1 MDDLAGA
8 EDLAGADDLAGTG
21 ERLTIGD
28 LPDDEPA
35 DPFADDLDAQL
46 AARAPGRWFNRA
58 TLVLAGLA
66 LLAVGFLGGAQVQ
79 KHFGAVPAG
88 ATQGQQGGAF
98 VGDGAFGAGGV
109 GGAGGRNQSGNGG
122 QTATASTRTGT
133 VKLVDGNTVY
143 IQTSDGQ
150 TVIVHTNGS
159 TSVQLTQAG
168 SLADLTPGTQV
179 SVEGTTGS
187 DGSVTATKVSRAK

>member
-1 MDDLAGA
+1 MDDLAGT
-8 EDLAGADDLAGTG
+8 AD
-21 ERLTIGD
+21 RLTIGD
-28 LPDDEPA
+28 LDDDELA

-98 VGDGAFGAGGV
+98 AGGGAFGAFGAGGAGGAEGA

-122 QTATASTRTGT
+122 QTATASTRTGS

-143 IQTSDGQ
+143 LQTSDGQ

-159 TSVQLTQAG
+159 TSVQLTHAG